1 MVKRVVLDT
10 NQIISAGSRW
20 VDPLYENDP
29 NPAVRLIRL
38 VATKN
43 KGLYTGKIMG
53 EYLEKLLDFGH
64 PPARVV
70 KLIGLLEGAFEMV
83 ALKSQNCNPSPQDK
97 DDEVFLLCAID
108 GLADMLVSDD
118 DDLLNLKDHY
128 ELLSIVDRDEALR
141 QLDDSM

>member
-10 NQIISAGSRW
+10 NQIVAAGSRW

-43 KGLYTGKIMG
+43 LGLYTGKIMG
-53 EYLEKLLDFGH
+53 EYLEKLLDYGH
-64 PPARVV
+64 PPPRVV
-70 KLIGLLEGAFEMV
+70 KLIALLEGAFEMV
-83 ALKSQNCNPSPQDK
+83 AITSTNCSPTPVDK

-118 DDLLNLKDHY
+118 DDLLSLKNHY
-128 ELLSIVDRDEALR
+128 ETPSIVGRDDALS
-141 QLDDSM
+141 QLDDAS